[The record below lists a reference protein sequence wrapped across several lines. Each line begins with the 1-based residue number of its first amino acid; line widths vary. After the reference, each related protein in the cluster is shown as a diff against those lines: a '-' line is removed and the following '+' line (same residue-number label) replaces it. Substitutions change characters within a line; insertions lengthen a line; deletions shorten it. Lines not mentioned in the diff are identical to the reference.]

1 MYQSAPRLS
10 VLTNRALI
18 CCTSKQ
24 QFDRRAVFASPNM
37 DQDNKSE
44 DESVGPSDNPSEEEP
59 PCIAPGMADGE
70 TLEMLWQLRAQRRQ
84 SSPELPETVTR
95 LTAPDGSTLYLVGTA
110 HFSDNSKNDVA
121 TTIRAVQPDVVVV
134 ELCQYRVS
142 MLRMDENTL
151 LKEAKD
157 INLEK
162 VQQAIKQ
169 NGLMSGLMQILLLKV
184 SAHITE
190 QLGMAPGGEFREA
203 FKEAGRVPFCKF
215 HLGDRPIPVTFKRAI
230 AALSLWQK
238 ARLAWGLCFLSDPIS
253 KEDVEKCKQKDLLE
267 QTMSEMIGEFP
278 ALHQTIVAERDIYLT
293 HTLRQ
298 ATRCVES
305 PSNGQKVPA
314 VVVGV
319 VGMGHVPGIERNWE
333 KELNIQE
340 IMSVAPPSPFSR
352 VLRTVVKGV
361 LMGMLGYAC
370 YRAGGGLGR
379 TLLSLP
385 AVQSLLETLRLHPA

>member
-1 MYQSAPRLS
+1 
-10 VLTNRALI
+10 
-18 CCTSKQ
+18 
-24 QFDRRAVFASPNM
+24 M
-37 DQDNKSE
+37 DQDNNSE
-44 DESVGPSDNPSEEEP
+44 DDSVDQAEDDTQPQFPLGLTDSETVEV
-59 PCIAPGMADGE
+59 
-70 TLEMLWQLRAQRRQ
+70 LWQMRQQRRQ
-84 SSPELPETVTR
+84 TEPDLPDTVTR
-95 LTAPDGSTLYLVGTA
+95 LTTPEGSIVYLVGTA
-110 HFSDNSKNDVA
+110 HFSDSSKKDVS
-121 TTIRAVQPDVVVV
+121 TMIRAVQPDVVVV

-142 MLRMDENTL
+142 MLKMDEKTL

-169 NGLMSGLMQILLLKV
+169 NGVMSGLMQILLLKV

-203 FKEAGRVPFCKF
+203 FKEAGKVPFCKF

-238 ARLAWGLCFLSDPIS
+238 SRLAWGLCFLSDPIS

-278 ALHQTIVAERDIYLT
+278 ALHRTIVAERDIYLT

-298 ATRCVES
+298 AARCVEA
-305 PSNGQKVPA
+305 PPNAEKVPA

-319 VGMGHVPGIERNWE
+319 VGMGHVPGIERNWD
-333 KELNIQE
+333 KELNIHE
-340 IMSVAPPSPFSR
+340 IMSVAPPSRFGWVVR
-352 VLRTVVKGV
+352 KVLKGAMWG
-361 LMGMLGYAC
+361 LLGYAC
-370 YRAGGGLGR
+370 FRASKGVGR
-379 TLLSLP
+379 ALLSLQT
-385 AVQSLLETLRLHPA
+385 VQSLLEKIRTPSV

>member
-1 MYQSAPRLS
+1 HYFGTFHSADS
-10 VLTNRALI
+10 E
-18 CCTSKQ
+18 
-24 QFDRRAVFASPNM
+24 AV
-37 DQDNKSE
+37 E
-44 DESVGPSDNPSEEEP
+44 V
-59 PCIAPGMADGE
+59 
-70 TLEMLWQLRAQRRQ
+70 LWQVRSQRRQ
-84 SSPELPETVTR
+84 KDPELPETVTR
-95 LTAPDGSTLYLVGTA
+95 LTTPEGSIVYLVGTA
-110 HFSDNSKNDVA
+110 HFSDSSKKDVA
-121 TTIRAVQPDVVVV
+121 TTIQAVQPDVVVV

-142 MLRMDENTL
+142 MLKMDEKTL

-169 NGLMSGLMQILLLKV
+169 NGMMSGLMQILLLKV

-203 FKEAGRVPFCKF
+203 FKEAGKVPFCKF

-278 ALHQTIVAERDIYLT
+278 ALHRTIVAERDIYLT

-298 ATRCVES
+298 AARCVEA
-305 PSNGQKVPA
+305 PPHAEKVPA

-319 VGMGHVPGIERNWE
+319 VGMGHVSGIERNWE
-333 KELNIQE
+333 KELNISE
-340 IMSVAPPSPFSR
+340 IMSVAPPSR
-352 VLRTVVKGV
+352 LGIVMRTMLKVAMWG
-361 LMGMLGYAC
+361 LLGYAC
-370 YRAGGGLGR
+370 YRASKGMGR
-379 TLLSLP
+379 VILSLP
-385 AVQSLLETLRLHPA
+385 TVRSLLPDIRTPSC